1 MALICD
7 VSGYKFA
14 RVIIPQDKIVRIA
27 TLGEAPNFEVCA
39 SVDDG
44 KNVTLVT
51 VETEELAER
60 IASHVSWEIYAD
72 GGDCILQMDEVKD
85 WARKL
90 ADKEATHE

>member
-7 VSGYKFA
+7 VGGYKFA
-14 RVIIPQDKIVRIA
+14 RIIIPQDKIVRIA
-27 TLGEAPNFEVCA
+27 VFGGAPSFEVCA
-39 SVDDG
+39 SCDDG

-60 IASHVSWEIYAD
+60 IASHVSWEIYAND
-72 GGDCILQMDEVKD
+72 GDCILQMDEVKD

-90 ADKEATHE
+90 ADKEAKHE